1 MAEINGAPVCFTQDY
16 TYNGTS
22 GLSAINTDLLSGT
35 VSGWVDVSLYQS
47 ASIQI
52 VASAGISAGAII
64 FEGTNDPT
72 LASTGATFPIDEPG
86 GSIKGSAAAV
96 TIAASTQRVFTFR
109 IGTKYIR
116 CRISTAFVGGTVRA
130 LVLLS
135 QLPYAATFVGLAQT
149 QTLGTVST
157 VTTLSTLIG
166 GGAAE
171 DAATTANPL
180 IAGGVVRST
189 TSPTTLVAG
198 DACRLTMTT
207 SGSAVMQPYAV
218 PEVTFQYT
226 ATLTTTSATAIKAA
240 GAAGI
245 RNYLKTLHFQNSSG
259 ATATTV
265 IVLDGATTIAQF
277 NAPISMASPAVV
289 TFDPPLRGTAATALN
304 INCGAAGAN
313 VIVNA
318 QGYQGA

>member
-1 MAEINGAPVCFTQDY
+1 MAEINGSPVCFTQDY

-35 VSGWVDVSLYQS
+35 VNGWINTSLYQS

-52 VASAGISAGAII
+52 VASAGISAGAIT

-86 GSIKGSAAAV
+86 GSIKGSTAAV
-96 TIAASTQRVFTFR
+96 TIAASTQRVFTFS
-109 IGTKYIR
+109 ICTKYIR
-116 CRISTAFVGGTVRA
+116 CRVSTAFVGGTVQA

-149 QTLGTVST
+149 QTLSTVST
-157 VTTLSTLIG
+157 LTG
-166 GGAAE
+166 GSVAE

-180 IAGGVVRST
+180 IAGGVVRSA

-218 PEVTFQYT
+218 PETTFQYNGV
-226 ATLTTTSATAIKAA
+226 LTTTTAAAIKTA

-245 RNYLKTLHFQNSSG
+245 RNYLTSLQFQNTSP
-259 ATATTV
+259 TVATT
-265 IVLDGATTIAQF
+265 IIILDGATVLATFVASL
-277 NAPISMASPAVV
+277 SMVLPAVIK
-289 TFDPPLRGTAATALN
+289 FDPPLRGTAATALN
-304 INCGAAGAN
+304 INCGSAGAN
-313 VIVNA
+313 VYANA
-318 QGYQGA
+318 QGYQGV